1 MNFSGA
7 DRTRQLITVGVGTLL
22 LLVMGG
28 VLIAGFRLATQMN
41 AKVQALQSASV
52 LQTYPGTIASQLN
65 TLRDR
70 LETRAYAGQALADLR
85 ATVERFDEQMK
96 QLGAAKAGDSATLDQ
111 STELWKQYG
120 PAVDPVID
128 FHGQPYV
135 DSDDSGSSFS
145 AEGRTHYADVKRA
158 SLFAQENAKRL
169 QTQIAAVATRMQ
181 TEASSGAAQLRLLL
195 SAGVIAALILAVA
208 AAWFQL
214 TRGRSER
221 MAKDAQEQTKDIL
234 KTVKEGF
241 FLLDADYKIGT
252 VWSEALTRMFSRSDF
267 SGLAFEELLKKLV
280 PPATLATATKYIKLL
295 WGERAHESLMK
306 SINPLGQLEIHVENA
321 QGQREARYLQF
332 DFHRVMGPKGIKHV
346 LASVS
351 DITASVLLAKEL
363 HDSQENANQ
372 QVDMLMGVMHV
383 DPVQLMAFLD
393 ATETGLQL
401 VNAIMK
407 EPARSDNE
415 FRKKIDGLFREM
427 HSIKGEASALNLMSV
442 AHRTHAL
449 EDMVS
454 ELKKK
459 PDLSGNDFLPIVLKL
474 DELLAH
480 LRSVRELGTRLS
492 SLRGSGA
499 SQDSGASMIMKGPQ
513 AVQKAAADELAHTLS
528 SLAERLANDH
538 KKKFRLSFS
547 GLADIPRTY
556 VPTLKDVLI
565 QMLRNS
571 AVHGIEASDIR
582 QAQTKDAIGAVR
594 IEFRRNSEN
603 FELLFEDDGA
613 GLLPDQ
619 LKAAAVRK
627 QIVTAEEAAAMDTRA
642 AMALIFRPGFSTQE
656 HVSMD
661 AGRGVG
667 MDVVAKSVYAIGG
680 KIGVT
685 TNPGK
690 FTRFKVSLPAT
701 EEANTAVA

>member
-41 AKVQALQSASV
+41 AKVTALQTASV
-52 LQTYPGTIASQLN
+52 LQTYPNTISSQLVS
-65 TLRDR
+65 LRDR
-70 LETRAYAGQALADLR
+70 LEARQYAGQQLADLR

-96 QLGAAKAGDSATLDQ
+96 QLNTAKAGDSSALDQ
-111 STELWKQYG
+111 ATELWKQYG

-135 DSDDSGSSFS
+135 DSDESGSSFS

-169 QTQIAAVATRMQ
+169 QAQIAAVATRMQ
-181 TEASSGAAQLRLLL
+181 TEASSGAAQLRILL

-252 VWSEALTRMFSRSDF
+252 VWSDALTRMFSRSDF

-306 SINPLGQLEIHVENA
+306 SINPLGQLEIHVETA
-321 QGQREARYLQF
+321 AGQREARYLQF
-332 DFHRVMGPKGIKHV
+332 DFHRVMGPKGVKHV

-351 DITASVLLAKEL
+351 DITASVMLAKEL
-363 HDSQENANQ
+363 HESQENANQ

-401 VNAIMK
+401 VNAILK

-454 ELKKK
+454 ELKRK

-474 DELLAH
+474 DELMAH
-480 LRSVRELGTRLS
+480 LRSVRELGNRLS
-492 SLRGSGA
+492 SLRGSAPGH
-499 SQDSGASMIMKGPQ
+499 DSGASMIMKGPL
-513 AVQKAAADELAHTLS
+513 AVQRAAADELAHTLG
-528 SLAERLANDH
+528 SLAERLAHDH
-538 KKKFRLSFS
+538 KKKFKLSLT
-547 GLADIPRTY
+547 GLAEIPRSY

-571 AVHGIEASDIR
+571 AVHGIETSDVR
-582 QAQTKDAIGAVR
+582 QAHTKEAVGAVR
-594 IEFRRNSEN
+594 IEFRKAGEG
-603 FELLFEDDGA
+603 FEMLFEDDGA

-627 QIVTAEEAAAMDTRA
+627 QIVTKEEADAMDTRA

>member
-96 QLGAAKAGDSATLDQ
+96 QLGAVKAGDSPVLDQ
-111 STELWKQYG
+111 SVELWKQYG

-135 DSDDSGSSFS
+135 DSDESGSSFS

-158 SLFAQENAKRL
+158 SLFAQENSKRL
-169 QTQIAAVATRMQ
+169 QARIAEVATRMQ
-181 TEASSGAAQLRLLL
+181 TEASSGAAQLRILL
-195 SAGVIAALILAVA
+195 SVGVIAALILAVA

-221 MAKDAQEQTKDIL
+221 LAKDAQEQTKDIL

-252 VWSEALTRMFSRSDF
+252 VWSA
-267 SGLAFEELLKKLV
+267 A
-280 PPATLATATKYIKLL
+280 LATATKYIKLL

-332 DFHRVMGPKGIKHV
+332 DFHRVMGPKGVKHV

-363 HDSQENANQ
+363 HESQENANQ

-459 PDLSGNDFLPIVLKL
+459 PDLSGNDFLPIVLK
-474 DELLAH
+474 
-480 LRSVRELGTRLS
+480 
-492 SLRGSGA
+492 
-499 SQDSGASMIMKGPQ
+499 
-513 AVQKAAADELAHTLS
+513 
-528 SLAERLANDH
+528 
-538 KKKFRLSFS
+538 
-547 GLADIPRTY
+547 
-556 VPTLKDVLI
+556 
-565 QMLRNS
+565 
-571 AVHGIEASDIR
+571 
-582 QAQTKDAIGAVR
+582 
-594 IEFRRNSEN
+594 
-603 FELLFEDDGA
+603 
-613 GLLPDQ
+613 
-619 LKAAAVRK
+619 
-627 QIVTAEEAAAMDTRA
+627 
-642 AMALIFRPGFSTQE
+642 
-656 HVSMD
+656 
-661 AGRGVG
+661 
-667 MDVVAKSVYAIGG
+667 
-680 KIGVT
+680 
-685 TNPGK
+685 
-690 FTRFKVSLPAT
+690 
-701 EEANTAVA
+701 